1 MHVVS
6 PWYVKPPFPPTLPSV
21 PQPAHIPCLI
31 CVSGFSSREKSL
43 LAFAAMST
51 LGITFGILSIN
62 DPGNRNLEIKARRL
76 ARNEMVP
83 KGFVAKTV
91 LDIVGVFFSTLLR
104 LGTTTSKAQ
113 RLKPQ
118 AQSLKSIP

>member
-1 MHVVS
+1 
-6 PWYVKPPFPPTLPSV
+6 
-21 PQPAHIPCLI
+21 
-31 CVSGFSSREKSL
+31 
-43 LAFAAMST
+43 MST